1 MLETRTL
8 SSAVPILS
16 VSLKSGFNPPSY
28 ITPEKN
34 QPAPPKATKIK
45 IINTY
50 LKLSQPN
57 EITIIEEIK
66 N

>member
-34 QPAPPKATKIK
+34 QPAPPKARKIK

-50 LKLSQPN
+50 PSFL
-57 EITIIEEIK
+57 TIEGSFIK
-66 N
+66 VS

>member
-34 QPAPPKATKIK
+34 QPAPAKTTKIK
-45 IINTY
+45 II
-50 LKLSQPN
+50 LKTLLKK
-57 EITIIEEIK
+57 IK
-66 N
+66 RKYVAQFHAPH

>member
-50 LKLSQPN
+50 PSFFN
-57 EITIIEEIK
+57 H
-66 N
+66 